1 MAGTAAWIDVLPN
14 LSAFGAKLDKGVTVA
29 ATSAGKTAGKRFS
42 DAMNQAAG
50 KDVLGEQVRSLQR
63 AERKA
68 EQTVRQCTAQIAKSR
83 DEQQTADLRL
93 QAAETKLAETVAKYG
108 ASSSQAITA
117 QARLNDARSK
127 ARQRTEAVRSAEE
140 QLKAAQTGLAE
151 TQSQLSSAQHRASTA
166 TSGFRSALQRWRQA
180 ADAAKASTSGL
191 SEVQSRLGD
200 TSRRMAVRFGVMAGA
215 VGGFASSIAS
225 KAVSSFMSLGS
236 SMVDASDS
244 AQKFASTMS
253 FAGVD
258 DKTIAKLTK
267 STQDYADRT
276 VFDLSDIRNT
286 TSQLASNGVKNYDKL
301 AEAGYKTVDE
311 ALNDPAYHH
320 IAIHAESREQSQVHI
335 ETCVSYCY
343 MEGNKIVC
351 VSSTQIPHVVR
362 RVIGQALGIPWG
374 DVRVIKPYIGGGFGT
389 KQDVHYEPLNAW
401 VCKQIGGRC
410 VKMELTREELFWDTS
425 GRQPKTFDIECS
437 YGDDMALHARK
448 IVAYSNTGGYI
459 HHGHA
464 LVLNSVNSFRWLYH
478 NCEVATHSEAY
489 TIHTNGPH
497 TGAMRA
503 YGVPEGNWAAECLM
517 GDIAYDNGWDGVE
530 FRLKNVYT
538 DKFVDEFT
546 PGGVIAAHTCAIPE
560 CVEKGKAYIEWD
572 RKKKEYANE
581 TGPIRHGVG
590 VAFFVY
596 KTAVAPFALET
607 ATAQV
612 TLNQDGSVQLQMGA
626 TEIGQGADTV
636 FSQMA
641 AEAIGIDTE
650 DVHIVSQQDTDV
662 TPYDSGAYASRQ
674 TYVSGTAV
682 KKAGETL
689 RKKIL
694 DYARY
699 LSPEAPGELDL
710 RDHAIWDGEG
720 NKIWT
725 LPGLALEA
733 YYNLNAADQLSAH
746 ETVNVHTNTIA
757 GGVTFADVT
766 VDMPLGQVTVN
777 KIINVQDS
785 GRLINPKLV
794 EQQIHGGMAQG
805 IGYGLYEELQVDP
818 KTARVLNP
826 TLLDYKIPT
835 TMDVP
840 DLKADFVEKPCPTG
854 PYGNKAVG
862 ETPVISPAAAIR
874 DAILD
879 ATGVKFY
886 VEPMTPQRLFEG
898 FKEAGLI

>member
-1 MAGTAAWIDVLPN
+1 M
-14 LSAFGAKLDKGVTVA
+14 
-29 ATSAGKTAGKRFS
+29 
-42 DAMNQAAG
+42 
-50 KDVLGEQVRSLQR
+50 
-63 AERKA
+63 
-68 EQTVRQCTAQIAKSR
+68 
-83 DEQQTADLRL
+83 
-93 QAAETKLAETVAKYG
+93 
-108 ASSSQAITA
+108 
-117 QARLNDARSK
+117 
-127 ARQRTEAVRSAEE
+127 E
-140 QLKAAQTGLAE
+140 QLREVGRPVVRVDAYDKVTGRAKFTDDLCPKPCLEAKIYHATIGNGVVKSIDTFEAE
-151 TQSQLSSAQHRASTA
+151 KVPGIVAVFTCFDVPDIYYPVAGHPWYADSA
-166 TSGFRSALQRWRQA
+166 
-180 ADAAKASTSGL
+180 AAKRD
-191 SEVQSRLGD
+191 Q
-200 TSRRMAVRFGVMAGA
+200 
-215 VGGFASSIAS
+215 
-225 KAVSSFMSLGS
+225 
-236 SMVDASDS
+236 
-244 AQKFASTMS
+244 
-253 FAGVD
+253 
-258 DKTIAKLTK
+258 
-267 STQDYADRT
+267 ADRKLLDSRVRIYGDNIAVVVGEDT
-276 VFDLSDIRNT
+276 VCCDRALKKIKVEYEEYPVVYDPIESMKGTNPPVQDRKPDNIVAHSLAR
-286 TSQLASNGVKNYDKL
+286 TSEENLAK
-301 AEAGYKTVDE
+301 AGYKTVEE
-311 ALNDPAYHH
+311 ALEDPKYHH
-320 IAIHAESREQSQVHI
+320 VSIHAESREQSQVHI

-343 MEGNKIVC
+343 MEGGKIVC

-401 VCKQIGGRC
+401 ICKQIGGRC
-410 VKMELTREELFWDTS
+410 VKLELSREELFWDTS
-425 GRQPKTFDIECS
+425 GRQPKSFDIECS
-437 YGDDMALHARK
+437 YDDDMNLHARK
-448 IVAYSNTGGYI
+448 IVAYSNTGGYV

-478 NCEVATHSEAY
+478 TQEVATHSEAF

-546 PGGVIAAHTCAIPE
+546 PGGVIAAHTCGIPE
-560 CVEKGKAYIEWD
+560 CVAKGKEYIEWD
-572 RKKKEYANE
+572 KKRAEYANE

-607 ATAQV
+607 ATAAV

-641 AEAIGIDTE
+641 AEAIGVDTE
-650 DVHIVSQQDTDV
+650 DIHIVSFQDTDV

-689 RKKIL
+689 HKKII
-694 DYARY
+694 DYAHY
-699 LSPEAPGELDL
+699 LFPSAQGELTL
-710 RDHAIWDGEG
+710 RDHKIYDVVG
-720 NKIWT
+720 NVVCT
-725 LPGLALEA
+725 LPELALEA
-733 YYNLNAADQLSAH
+733 YYNLDAANQLHAH
-746 ETVNVHTNTIA
+746 ETINVHTNSIA
-757 GGVTFADVT
+757 GGCTFVDVT
-766 VDMPLGQVTVN
+766 VDMPLGKVTVN

-805 IGYGLYEELQVDP
+805 IGYGLFEEIQVDP

-835 TMDVP
+835 TMDLP
-840 DLKADFVEKPCPTG
+840 DLKADFVEKPDPTG

-862 ETPVISPAAAIR
+862 ETPAISPAGAIR
-874 DAILD
+874 GAILN
-879 ATGVKFY
+879 ATGCKFY

-898 FKEAGLI
+898 FKKEGLI

>member
-1 MAGTAAWIDVLPN
+1 MGELREVGRPVVRVDAADKVTGRAKFTDDMCPKPCLEARILHSTIANGRVLSIDYSEALEVEGVVAVYTCFDVPEFTYPVAGHPWYADSAA
-14 LSAFGAKLDKGVTVA
+14 AKRDQADRRLLDDRVRIYGDNIAVVVAEDTVA
-29 ATSAGKTAGKRFS
+29 CDRALKKIRVEYEEYPVVY
-42 DAMNQAAG
+42 DA
-50 KDVLGEQVRSLQR
+50 LESLKGTNPPVQ
-63 AERKA
+63 ERKPDNIVAHTCVVTPA
-68 EQTVRQCTAQIAKSR
+68 E
-83 DEQQTADLRL
+83 
-93 QAAETKLAETVAKYG
+93 
-108 ASSSQAITA
+108 
-117 QARLNDARSK
+117 
-127 ARQRTEAVRSAEE
+127 
-140 QLKAAQTGLAE
+140 
-151 TQSQLSSAQHRASTA
+151 
-166 TSGFRSALQRWRQA
+166 
-180 ADAAKASTSGL
+180 
-191 SEVQSRLGD
+191 
-200 TSRRMAVRFGVMAGA
+200 
-215 VGGFASSIAS
+215 
-225 KAVSSFMSLGS
+225 
-236 SMVDASDS
+236 
-244 AQKFASTMS
+244 
-253 FAGVD
+253 
-258 DKTIAKLTK
+258 
-267 STQDYADRT
+267 
-276 VFDLSDIRNT
+276 
-286 TSQLASNGVKNYDKL
+286 KL
-301 AEAGYKTVDE
+301 AEAGYGSVEE
-311 ALNDPAYHH
+311 ALDDPAYHRVS
-320 IAIHAESREQSQVHI
+320 IHCESREQSQVHI

-343 MEGNKIVC
+343 MEGHKIVC

-401 VCKQIGGRC
+401 ICKQLGGRC
-410 VKMELTREELFWDTS
+410 VRLELSREELFWDTS

-437 YGDDMALHARK
+437 YGDDMRLRARK
-448 IVAYSNTGGYI
+448 IVAYSNTGGYV

-478 NCEVATHSEAY
+478 THEVATHSEAY

-517 GDIAYDNGWDGVE
+517 GDIAYDNGWDPLE

-538 DKFVDEFT
+538 DAFVDEFT

-560 CVEKGKAYIEWD
+560 CAEKGAAYVDWY
-572 RKKKEYANE
+572 RKRAEYANQ

-590 VAFFVY
+590 CAFFVY

-612 TLNQDGSVQLQMGA
+612 TLNQDGTVQLQMGA

-689 RKKIL
+689 RAKIL
-694 DYARY
+694 DFARR
-699 LSPEAPGELDL
+699 LSPDAPGELDL
-710 RDHAIWDGEG
+710 RDHAIWDGDGE
-720 NKIWT
+720 KVWD
-725 LPGLALEA
+725 LPAFALES
-733 YYNLNAADQLSAH
+733 YYNLDAADQLSAH
-746 ETVNVHTNTIA
+746 ETVNVHTNAIA
-757 GGVTFADVT
+757 GGVTFAEVT
-766 VDMPLGQVTVN
+766 VDIPLAQVTVDR
-777 KIINVQDS
+777 IINVQDS
-785 GRLINPKLV
+785 GRLINPRLV

-805 IGYGLYEELQVDP
+805 IGYGLFEELQIDP

-835 TMDVP
+835 TMDLP
-840 DLKADFVEKPCPTG
+840 DLKADFVEKPDPTG

-862 ETPVISPAAAIR
+862 ETPAISPAAAIR
-874 DAILD
+874 DAILN

>member
-1 MAGTAAWIDVLPN
+1 M
-14 LSAFGAKLDKGVTVA
+14 
-29 ATSAGKTAGKRFS
+29 
-42 DAMNQAAG
+42 
-50 KDVLGEQVRSLQR
+50 
-63 AERKA
+63 
-68 EQTVRQCTAQIAKSR
+68 
-83 DEQQTADLRL
+83 
-93 QAAETKLAETVAKYG
+93 
-108 ASSSQAITA
+108 
-117 QARLNDARSK
+117 
-127 ARQRTEAVRSAEE
+127 E
-140 QLKAAQTGLAE
+140 QLREVGRPVVRVDAYDKVTGRAKFTDDLCPKPCLEAKIYHATIGNGVVKSIDTSEAE
-151 TQSQLSSAQHRASTA
+151 KVPGIVAVFTCFDVPDICYPVAGHPWYADSA
-166 TSGFRSALQRWRQA
+166 
-180 ADAAKASTSGL
+180 AAKRD
-191 SEVQSRLGD
+191 Q
-200 TSRRMAVRFGVMAGA
+200 
-215 VGGFASSIAS
+215 
-225 KAVSSFMSLGS
+225 
-236 SMVDASDS
+236 
-244 AQKFASTMS
+244 
-253 FAGVD
+253 
-258 DKTIAKLTK
+258 
-267 STQDYADRT
+267 ADRKLLDSRVRIYGDNIAVVVGEDT
-276 VFDLSDIRNT
+276 VCCDRALKKIKVEYEEYPVVYDPIESMKGTNPPVQDRKPDNIVAHSLAR
-286 TSQLASNGVKNYDKL
+286 TSEENLAR
-301 AEAGYKTVDE
+301 AGYKTVEE
-311 ALNDPAYHH
+311 ALEDPKYHH
-320 IAIHAESREQSQVHI
+320 VSIHAESREQSQVHI
-335 ETCVSYCY
+335 ESCVSYCY
-343 MEGNKIVC
+343 MEGGKIVC

-401 VCKQIGGRC
+401 ICKQIGGRC
-410 VKMELTREELFWDTS
+410 VKLELSREELFWDTS
-425 GRQPKTFDIECS
+425 GRQPKSFDIECS
-437 YGDDMALHARK
+437 YDDDMNLHARK
-448 IVAYSNTGGYI
+448 IVAYSNTGGYV

-478 NCEVATHSEAY
+478 TQEVATHSEAF

-546 PGGVIAAHTCAIPE
+546 PGGVIAAHTCGIPE
-560 CVEKGKAYIEWD
+560 CVAKGKEYIEWD
-572 RKKKEYANE
+572 KKRAEYANE

-607 ATAQV
+607 ATAAV

-641 AEAIGIDTE
+641 AEAIGVDTE
-650 DVHIVSQQDTDV
+650 DIHIVSFQDTDV

-689 RKKIL
+689 HKKII
-694 DYARY
+694 DYAHY
-699 LSPEAPGELDL
+699 LFPWGEGELTL
-710 RDHAIWDGEG
+710 RDHKIYDVVG
-720 NKIWT
+720 NVVCT
-725 LPGLALEA
+725 LPELALEA
-733 YYNLNAADQLSAH
+733 YYNLDAANQLHAH
-746 ETVNVHTNTIA
+746 ETINVHTNSIA
-757 GGVTFADVT
+757 GGCTFADVT
-766 VDMPLGQVTVN
+766 VDMPLGKVTVN

-805 IGYGLYEELQVDP
+805 IGYGLFEEIQVDP

-835 TMDVP
+835 TMDLP
-840 DLKADFVEKPCPTG
+840 DLKADFVEKPDPTG

-862 ETPVISPAAAIR
+862 ETPAISPAAAIR
-874 DAILD
+874 DAILN
-879 ATGVKFY
+879 ATGCKFY

-898 FKEAGLI
+898 FKKEGLI

>member
-1 MAGTAAWIDVLPN
+1 MEKLREVGRPVVRVDAYDKVTGRAKFTDDLCPKPCLEAKIYHATIGNGVVKSIDTSEAEKVPGIVAVFTCFDVPDIWYPVAGHPWYAD
-14 LSAFGAKLDKGVTVA
+14 SA
-29 ATSAGKTAGKRFS
+29 
-42 DAMNQAAG
+42 
-50 KDVLGEQVRSLQR
+50 
-63 AERKA
+63 
-68 EQTVRQCTAQIAKSR
+68 
-83 DEQQTADLRL
+83 
-93 QAAETKLAETVAKYG
+93 
-108 ASSSQAITA
+108 
-117 QARLNDARSK
+117 
-127 ARQRTEAVRSAEE
+127 
-140 QLKAAQTGLAE
+140 
-151 TQSQLSSAQHRASTA
+151 
-166 TSGFRSALQRWRQA
+166 
-180 ADAAKASTSGL
+180 AAKRD
-191 SEVQSRLGD
+191 Q
-200 TSRRMAVRFGVMAGA
+200 
-215 VGGFASSIAS
+215 
-225 KAVSSFMSLGS
+225 
-236 SMVDASDS
+236 
-244 AQKFASTMS
+244 
-253 FAGVD
+253 
-258 DKTIAKLTK
+258 
-267 STQDYADRT
+267 ADRKLLDSRVRIYGDNIAVVVGEDT
-276 VFDLSDIRNT
+276 VCCDRALKKIKVEYEEYPVVYDPIESMKGTNPPVQDRKPDNIVAHSLAR
-286 TSQLASNGVKNYDKL
+286 TSEENLAR
-301 AEAGYKTVDE
+301 AGYKTVEE
-311 ALNDPAYHH
+311 ALEDPKYHH
-320 IAIHAESREQSQVHI
+320 VSIHAESREQSQVHI
-335 ETCVSYCY
+335 ESCVSYCY
-343 MEGNKIVC
+343 MEGGKIVC

-401 VCKQIGGRC
+401 ICKQIGGRC
-410 VKMELTREELFWDTS
+410 VKLELSREELFWDTS
-425 GRQPKTFDIECS
+425 GRQPKSFDVECS
-437 YGDDMALHARK
+437 YDDDMNLHARK
-448 IVAYSNTGGYI
+448 IVAYSNTGGYV

-478 NCEVATHSEAY
+478 TQEVATHSEAF

-546 PGGVIAAHTCAIPE
+546 PGGVIAAHTCGIPE
-560 CVEKGKAYIEWD
+560 CVAKGKEYIEWD
-572 RKKKEYANE
+572 KKRAEYANE

-607 ATAQV
+607 ATAAV

-641 AEAIGIDTE
+641 AEAIGVDTE
-650 DVHIVSQQDTDV
+650 DIHIVSFQDTDV

-689 RKKIL
+689 HKKII
-694 DYARY
+694 DYAHY
-699 LSPEAPGELDL
+699 LFPSAQGELTL
-710 RDHAIWDGEG
+710 RDHKIYDVVG
-720 NKIWT
+720 NVVCT
-725 LPGLALEA
+725 LPELALEA
-733 YYNLNAADQLSAH
+733 YYNLDAANQLHAH
-746 ETVNVHTNTIA
+746 ETINVHTNSIA
-757 GGVTFADVT
+757 GGCTFADVT
-766 VDMPLGQVTVN
+766 VDMPLGKVTVN

-805 IGYGLYEELQVDP
+805 IGYGLFEEIQVDP
-818 KTARVLNP
+818 KTACVLNP

-835 TMDVP
+835 TMDLP
-840 DLKADFVEKPCPTG
+840 DLKADFVEKPDPTG

-862 ETPVISPAAAIR
+862 ETPAISPAAAIR
-874 DAILD
+874 DAILN
-879 ATGVKFY
+879 ATGCKFY

-898 FKEAGLI
+898 FKKEGLI

>member
-1 MAGTAAWIDVLPN
+1 M
-14 LSAFGAKLDKGVTVA
+14 
-29 ATSAGKTAGKRFS
+29 
-42 DAMNQAAG
+42 
-50 KDVLGEQVRSLQR
+50 
-63 AERKA
+63 
-68 EQTVRQCTAQIAKSR
+68 
-83 DEQQTADLRL
+83 
-93 QAAETKLAETVAKYG
+93 
-108 ASSSQAITA
+108 
-117 QARLNDARSK
+117 
-127 ARQRTEAVRSAEE
+127 E
-140 QLKAAQTGLAE
+140 QLREVGRPVVRVDAYDKVTGRAKFTDDLCPKPCLEAKIYHATIGNGVVKSIDTFEAE
-151 TQSQLSSAQHRASTA
+151 KVPGIVAVFTCFDVPDICYPVAGHPWYADSA
-166 TSGFRSALQRWRQA
+166 
-180 ADAAKASTSGL
+180 AAKRD
-191 SEVQSRLGD
+191 Q
-200 TSRRMAVRFGVMAGA
+200 
-215 VGGFASSIAS
+215 
-225 KAVSSFMSLGS
+225 
-236 SMVDASDS
+236 
-244 AQKFASTMS
+244 
-253 FAGVD
+253 
-258 DKTIAKLTK
+258 
-267 STQDYADRT
+267 ADRKLLDSRVRIYGDNIAVVVGEDT
-276 VFDLSDIRNT
+276 VCCDRALKKIKVEYEEYPVVYDPIESMKGTNPPVQDRKPDNIVAHSLAR
-286 TSQLASNGVKNYDKL
+286 TSEENLAR
-301 AEAGYKTVDE
+301 AGYKTVEE
-311 ALNDPAYHH
+311 ALEDPKYHH
-320 IAIHAESREQSQVHI
+320 VSIHAESREQSQVHI

-343 MEGNKIVC
+343 MEGGKIVC

-401 VCKQIGGRC
+401 ICKQIGGRC
-410 VKMELTREELFWDTS
+410 VKLELSREELFWDTS
-425 GRQPKTFDIECS
+425 GRQPKSFDIECS
-437 YGDDMALHARK
+437 YDDDMNLHARK
-448 IVAYSNTGGYI
+448 IVAYSNTGGYV

-478 NCEVATHSEAY
+478 TQEVATHSEAF

-546 PGGVIAAHTCAIPE
+546 PGGIIAAHTCGIPE
-560 CVEKGKAYIEWD
+560 CVAKGKEYIEWD
-572 RKKKEYANE
+572 KKRAEYANE

-607 ATAQV
+607 ATAAV

-641 AEAIGIDTE
+641 AEAIGVDTE
-650 DVHIVSQQDTDV
+650 DIHVVSFQDTDV

-682 KKAGETL
+682 KKAGESL
-689 RKKIL
+689 HKKII
-694 DYARY
+694 DYAHY
-699 LSPEAPGELDL
+699 LFPSAQGELTL
-710 RDHAIWDGEG
+710 RDHKIYDVVG
-720 NKIWT
+720 NVVCT
-725 LPGLALEA
+725 LPELALEA
-733 YYNLNAADQLSAH
+733 YYNLDAANQLHAH
-746 ETVNVHTNTIA
+746 ETINVHTNSIA
-757 GGVTFADVT
+757 GGCTFADVT
-766 VDMPLGQVTVN
+766 VDMPLGKVTVN

-805 IGYGLYEELQVDP
+805 IGYGLFEEIQVDP

-835 TMDVP
+835 TMDLP
-840 DLKADFVEKPCPTG
+840 DLKADFVEKPDPTG

-862 ETPVISPAAAIR
+862 ETPAISPAAAIR
-874 DAILD
+874 DAILN
-879 ATGVKFY
+879 ATGCKFY

-898 FKEAGLI
+898 FKKEGLI

>member
-1 MAGTAAWIDVLPN
+1 M
-14 LSAFGAKLDKGVTVA
+14 
-29 ATSAGKTAGKRFS
+29 
-42 DAMNQAAG
+42 
-50 KDVLGEQVRSLQR
+50 
-63 AERKA
+63 
-68 EQTVRQCTAQIAKSR
+68 
-83 DEQQTADLRL
+83 
-93 QAAETKLAETVAKYG
+93 
-108 ASSSQAITA
+108 
-117 QARLNDARSK
+117 
-127 ARQRTEAVRSAEE
+127 E
-140 QLKAAQTGLAE
+140 QLREVGRPVVRVDAYDKVTGRAKFTDDLCPKPCLEAKIYHATIGNGVVKSIDTSEAE
-151 TQSQLSSAQHRASTA
+151 KVPGIVAVFTCFDVPDICYPVAGHPWYADSA
-166 TSGFRSALQRWRQA
+166 
-180 ADAAKASTSGL
+180 AAKRD
-191 SEVQSRLGD
+191 Q
-200 TSRRMAVRFGVMAGA
+200 
-215 VGGFASSIAS
+215 
-225 KAVSSFMSLGS
+225 
-236 SMVDASDS
+236 
-244 AQKFASTMS
+244 
-253 FAGVD
+253 
-258 DKTIAKLTK
+258 
-267 STQDYADRT
+267 ADRKLLDSRVRIYGDNIAVVVGEDT
-276 VFDLSDIRNT
+276 VCCDRALKKIKVEYEEYPVVYDPIESMKGTNPPVQDRKPDNIVAHSLAR
-286 TSQLASNGVKNYDKL
+286 TSEENLAKV
-301 AEAGYKTVDE
+301 GYKTVEE
-311 ALNDPAYHH
+311 ALEDPKYHH
-320 IAIHAESREQSQVHI
+320 VSIHAESREQSQVHI

-343 MEGNKIVC
+343 MEGGKIVC

-401 VCKQIGGRC
+401 ICKQIGGRC
-410 VKMELTREELFWDTS
+410 VKLELSREELFWDTS
-425 GRQPKTFDIECS
+425 GRQPKSFDIECS
-437 YGDDMALHARK
+437 YDDDMNLHARK
-448 IVAYSNTGGYI
+448 IVAYSNTGGYV

-478 NCEVATHSEAY
+478 TQEVATHSEAF

-530 FRLKNVYT
+530 CRLKNVYT

-546 PGGVIAAHTCAIPE
+546 PGGIIAAHTCGIPE
-560 CVEKGKAYIEWD
+560 CVAKGKEYIEWD
-572 RKKKEYANE
+572 KKRAEYANE

-607 ATAQV
+607 ATAAV

-641 AEAIGIDTE
+641 AEAIGVDTE
-650 DVHIVSQQDTDV
+650 DIHIVSFQDTDV

-689 RKKIL
+689 HKKII
-694 DYARY
+694 DYAHY
-699 LSPEAPGELDL
+699 LFPSAQGELTL
-710 RDHAIWDGEG
+710 RDHKIYDVVG
-720 NKIWT
+720 NVVCT
-725 LPGLALEA
+725 LPELALEA
-733 YYNLNAADQLSAH
+733 YYNLDAANQLHAH
-746 ETVNVHTNTIA
+746 ETINVHTNSIA
-757 GGVTFADVT
+757 GGCTFADVT
-766 VDMPLGQVTVN
+766 VDMPLGKVTVN

-805 IGYGLYEELQVDP
+805 IGYGLFEEIQVDP

-835 TMDVP
+835 TMDLP
-840 DLKADFVEKPCPTG
+840 DLKADFVEKPDPTG

-862 ETPVISPAAAIR
+862 ETPAISPAAAIR
-874 DAILD
+874 DAILN
-879 ATGVKFY
+879 ATGCKFY

-898 FKEAGLI
+898 FKKEGLI

>member
-1 MAGTAAWIDVLPN
+1 MEKLREVGRPVVRVDAYDKVTGRAKFTDDLCPKPCLEAKIYHATIGNGVVKSIDTSEAEKVPGIVAVFTCFDVPDICYPVAGHPWYADSAAAKRDQADRKLLDSRVRIYGDNIAVVVGEDTVCCDRALKKIKVEYEEYPVVYDPIESMKGTKPPVQDRKPDNIVAHSLARTSEEN
-14 LSAFGAKLDKGVTVA
+14 L
-29 ATSAGKTAGKRFS
+29 
-42 DAMNQAAG
+42 
-50 KDVLGEQVRSLQR
+50 
-63 AERKA
+63 
-68 EQTVRQCTAQIAKSR
+68 
-83 DEQQTADLRL
+83 
-93 QAAETKLAETVAKYG
+93 
-108 ASSSQAITA
+108 
-117 QARLNDARSK
+117 ARS
-127 ARQRTEAVRSAEE
+127 
-140 QLKAAQTGLAE
+140 
-151 TQSQLSSAQHRASTA
+151 
-166 TSGFRSALQRWRQA
+166 
-180 ADAAKASTSGL
+180 
-191 SEVQSRLGD
+191 
-200 TSRRMAVRFGVMAGA
+200 
-215 VGGFASSIAS
+215 
-225 KAVSSFMSLGS
+225 
-236 SMVDASDS
+236 
-244 AQKFASTMS
+244 
-253 FAGVD
+253 
-258 DKTIAKLTK
+258 
-267 STQDYADRT
+267 
-276 VFDLSDIRNT
+276 
-286 TSQLASNGVKNYDKL
+286 
-301 AEAGYKTVDE
+301 GYKTVEE
-311 ALNDPAYHH
+311 ALEDPKYHH
-320 IAIHAESREQSQVHI
+320 VSIHAESREQSQVHI
-335 ETCVSYCY
+335 ESCVSYCY
-343 MEGNKIVC
+343 MEGGKIVC
-351 VSSTQIPHVVR
+351 VSSTQIPHVVC

-401 VCKQIGGRC
+401 ICKQIGGRC
-410 VKMELTREELFWDTS
+410 VKLELSREELFWDTS
-425 GRQPKTFDIECS
+425 GRQPKSFDIECS
-437 YGDDMALHARK
+437 YDDDMNLHARK
-448 IVAYSNTGGYI
+448 IVAYSNTGGYV

-478 NCEVATHSEAY
+478 TQEVATHSEAF

-546 PGGVIAAHTCAIPE
+546 PGGVIAAHTCGIPE
-560 CVEKGKAYIEWD
+560 CVAKGKEYIEWD
-572 RKKKEYANE
+572 KKRAEYANE

-607 ATAQV
+607 ATAAV

-641 AEAIGIDTE
+641 AEAIGVDTE
-650 DVHIVSQQDTDV
+650 DIHIVSFQDTDV

-689 RKKIL
+689 HKKII
-694 DYARY
+694 DYAHY
-699 LSPEAPGELDL
+699 LFPSAQGELTL
-710 RDHAIWDGEG
+710 RDHKIYDVVG
-720 NKIWT
+720 NVVCT
-725 LPGLALEA
+725 LPELALEA
-733 YYNLNAADQLSAH
+733 YYNLDAANQLHAH
-746 ETVNVHTNTIA
+746 ETINVHTNSIA
-757 GGVTFADVT
+757 GGCTFADVT
-766 VDMPLGQVTVN
+766 VDMPLGKVTVN

-805 IGYGLYEELQVDP
+805 IGYGLFEEIQVDP

-835 TMDVP
+835 TMDLP
-840 DLKADFVEKPCPTG
+840 DLKADFVEKPDPTG

-862 ETPVISPAAAIR
+862 ETPAISPAAAIR
-874 DAILD
+874 DAILN
-879 ATGVKFY
+879 ATGCKFY

-898 FKEAGLI
+898 FKKEGLI

>member
-1 MAGTAAWIDVLPN
+1 MEKLREVGRPVVRVVAYDKVTGRAKFTDDLCPKPCLEAKIYHATIGNGVVKSIDTSEAEKVPGIVAVFTCFDVPDICYPVAGHPWYAD
-14 LSAFGAKLDKGVTVA
+14 SA
-29 ATSAGKTAGKRFS
+29 
-42 DAMNQAAG
+42 
-50 KDVLGEQVRSLQR
+50 
-63 AERKA
+63 
-68 EQTVRQCTAQIAKSR
+68 
-83 DEQQTADLRL
+83 
-93 QAAETKLAETVAKYG
+93 
-108 ASSSQAITA
+108 
-117 QARLNDARSK
+117 
-127 ARQRTEAVRSAEE
+127 
-140 QLKAAQTGLAE
+140 
-151 TQSQLSSAQHRASTA
+151 
-166 TSGFRSALQRWRQA
+166 
-180 ADAAKASTSGL
+180 AAKRD
-191 SEVQSRLGD
+191 Q
-200 TSRRMAVRFGVMAGA
+200 
-215 VGGFASSIAS
+215 
-225 KAVSSFMSLGS
+225 
-236 SMVDASDS
+236 
-244 AQKFASTMS
+244 
-253 FAGVD
+253 
-258 DKTIAKLTK
+258 
-267 STQDYADRT
+267 ADRKLLDSRVRIYGDNIAVVVGEDT
-276 VFDLSDIRNT
+276 VCCDRALKKIKVEYEEYPVVYDPIESMKGTNPPVQDRKPDNIVAHSLAR
-286 TSQLASNGVKNYDKL
+286 TSEENLAR
-301 AEAGYKTVDE
+301 AGYKTVEE
-311 ALNDPAYHH
+311 ALEDPKYHH
-320 IAIHAESREQSQVHI
+320 VSIHAESREQSQVHI

-343 MEGNKIVC
+343 MEGGKIVC

-401 VCKQIGGRC
+401 ICKQIGGRC
-410 VKMELTREELFWDTS
+410 VKLELSREELFWDTS
-425 GRQPKTFDIECS
+425 GRQPKSFDIECS
-437 YGDDMALHARK
+437 YDDDMNLHARK
-448 IVAYSNTGGYI
+448 IVAYSNTGGYV

-478 NCEVATHSEAY
+478 TQEVATHSEAF

-546 PGGVIAAHTCAIPE
+546 PGGIIAAHTCGIPE
-560 CVEKGKAYIEWD
+560 CVAKGKEYIEWD
-572 RKKKEYANE
+572 KKRAEYANE

-607 ATAQV
+607 ATAAV

-641 AEAIGIDTE
+641 AEAIGVDTE
-650 DVHIVSQQDTDV
+650 DIHVVSFQDTDV

-682 KKAGETL
+682 KKAGESL
-689 RKKIL
+689 HKKII
-694 DYARY
+694 DYAHY
-699 LSPEAPGELDL
+699 LFPSAQGELTL
-710 RDHAIWDGEG
+710 RDHKIYDVVG
-720 NKIWT
+720 NVVCT
-725 LPGLALEA
+725 LPELALEA
-733 YYNLNAADQLSAH
+733 YYNLDAANQLHAH
-746 ETVNVHTNTIA
+746 ETINVHTNSIA
-757 GGVTFADVT
+757 GGCTFADVT
-766 VDMPLGQVTVN
+766 VDMPLGKVTVN

-805 IGYGLYEELQVDP
+805 IGYGLFEEIQVDP

-835 TMDVP
+835 TMDLP
-840 DLKADFVEKPCPTG
+840 DLKADFVEKPDPTG

-862 ETPVISPAAAIR
+862 ETPAISPAAAIR
-874 DAILD
+874 DAILN
-879 ATGVKFY
+879 ATGCKFY

-898 FKEAGLI
+898 FKKEGLI

>member
-1 MAGTAAWIDVLPN
+1 M
-14 LSAFGAKLDKGVTVA
+14 
-29 ATSAGKTAGKRFS
+29 
-42 DAMNQAAG
+42 
-50 KDVLGEQVRSLQR
+50 
-63 AERKA
+63 
-68 EQTVRQCTAQIAKSR
+68 
-83 DEQQTADLRL
+83 
-93 QAAETKLAETVAKYG
+93 
-108 ASSSQAITA
+108 
-117 QARLNDARSK
+117 
-127 ARQRTEAVRSAEE
+127 E
-140 QLKAAQTGLAE
+140 QLREVGRPVVRVDAYDKVTGRAKFTDDLCPKPCLEAKIYHATIGNGVVKSIDTSEAE
-151 TQSQLSSAQHRASTA
+151 KVPGIVAVFTCFDVPDICYPVAGHPWYADSA
-166 TSGFRSALQRWRQA
+166 
-180 ADAAKASTSGL
+180 AAKRD
-191 SEVQSRLGD
+191 Q
-200 TSRRMAVRFGVMAGA
+200 
-215 VGGFASSIAS
+215 
-225 KAVSSFMSLGS
+225 
-236 SMVDASDS
+236 
-244 AQKFASTMS
+244 
-253 FAGVD
+253 
-258 DKTIAKLTK
+258 
-267 STQDYADRT
+267 ADRKLLDSRVRIYGDNIAVVVGEDT
-276 VFDLSDIRNT
+276 VCCDRALKKIKVEYEEYPVVYDPIESMKGTNPPVQDRKPDNIVAHSLAR
-286 TSQLASNGVKNYDKL
+286 TSEENLAKV
-301 AEAGYKTVDE
+301 GYKTVEE
-311 ALNDPAYHH
+311 ALEDPKYHH
-320 IAIHAESREQSQVHI
+320 VSIHAESREQSQVHI
-335 ETCVSYCY
+335 ESCVSYCY
-343 MEGNKIVC
+343 MESGKIVC

-401 VCKQIGGRC
+401 ICKQIGGRC
-410 VKMELTREELFWDTS
+410 VKLELSREELFWDTS
-425 GRQPKTFDIECS
+425 GRQPKSFDIEGS
-437 YGDDMALHARK
+437 YDDDMNLHARK
-448 IVAYSNTGGYI
+448 IVAYSNTGGYV

-478 NCEVATHSEAY
+478 TQEVATHSEAF

-546 PGGVIAAHTCAIPE
+546 PGGVIAAHTCGIPE
-560 CVEKGKAYIEWD
+560 CVAKGKEYIEWD
-572 RKKKEYANE
+572 KKRAEYANE

-607 ATAQV
+607 ATAAV

-641 AEAIGIDTE
+641 AEAIGVDTE
-650 DVHIVSQQDTDV
+650 DIHIVSFQDTDV

-689 RKKIL
+689 HKKII
-694 DYARY
+694 DYAHY
-699 LSPEAPGELDL
+699 LFPSAQGELTL
-710 RDHAIWDGEG
+710 RDHKIYDVVG
-720 NKIWT
+720 NVVCT
-725 LPGLALEA
+725 LPELALEA
-733 YYNLNAADQLSAH
+733 YYNLDAANQLHAH
-746 ETVNVHTNTIA
+746 ETINVHTNSIA
-757 GGVTFADVT
+757 GGCTFADVT
-766 VDMPLGQVTVN
+766 VDMPLGKVTVN

-805 IGYGLYEELQVDP
+805 IGYGLFEELQVDP

-835 TMDVP
+835 TMDLP
-840 DLKADFVEKPCPTG
+840 DLKADFVEKPDPTG

-862 ETPVISPAAAIR
+862 ETPAISPAAAIR
-874 DAILD
+874 DAILN
-879 ATGVKFY
+879 ATGCKFY

-898 FKEAGLI
+898 FKKEGLI

>member
-1 MAGTAAWIDVLPN
+1 MEKLREVGRPVVRVDAYDKVTGRAKFTDDLCPKPCLEAKIYHATIGNGRVVSIDTSEAEKVPGVVAVFTCFDVPDICYPVAGHPWYADSAA
-14 LSAFGAKLDKGVTVA
+14 AKRDQADRKLLDDRVRIYGDNIAVVVGEDTVA
-29 ATSAGKTAGKRFS
+29 CDRALKKIHVEYEEYPVVYDALESMKGTNPPVQDRKPDNIVAHSLARTS
-42 DAMNQAAG
+42 
-50 KDVLGEQVRSLQR
+50 E
-63 AERKA
+63 E
-68 EQTVRQCTAQIAKSR
+68 
-83 DEQQTADLRL
+83 DL
-93 QAAETKLAETVAKYG
+93 
-108 ASSSQAITA
+108 
-117 QARLNDARSK
+117 AR
-127 ARQRTEAVRSAEE
+127 
-140 QLKAAQTGLAE
+140 
-151 TQSQLSSAQHRASTA
+151 
-166 TSGFRSALQRWRQA
+166 
-180 ADAAKASTSGL
+180 
-191 SEVQSRLGD
+191 
-200 TSRRMAVRFGVMAGA
+200 
-215 VGGFASSIAS
+215 
-225 KAVSSFMSLGS
+225 
-236 SMVDASDS
+236 
-244 AQKFASTMS
+244 
-253 FAGVD
+253 
-258 DKTIAKLTK
+258 
-267 STQDYADRT
+267 
-276 VFDLSDIRNT
+276 
-286 TSQLASNGVKNYDKL
+286 
-301 AEAGYKTVDE
+301 AGYKTVEE
-311 ALNDPAYHH
+311 ALEDPKYHH
-320 IAIHAESREQSQVHI
+320 VKIHAESREQSQVHI

-343 MEGNKIVC
+343 MEGGKIVC

-401 VCKQIGGRC
+401 ICKQIGGRC
-410 VKMELTREELFWDTS
+410 VKLELSREELFWDTS

-437 YGDDMALHARK
+437 YDDEMNLHARK
-448 IVAYSNTGGYI
+448 IVAYSNTGGYV

-478 NCEVATHSEAY
+478 TQEVATHSEAY

-517 GDIAYDNGWDGVE
+517 GDIAHDNGWDGVE

-546 PGGVIAAHTCAIPE
+546 PGGVIAAHTCGIPE
-560 CVEKGKAYIEWD
+560 CVEKGKEYIEWD
-572 RKKKEYANE
+572 KKKAEYANE

-590 VAFFVY
+590 VSFFVY

-607 ATAQV
+607 ATAAV
-612 TLNQDGSVQLQMGA
+612 TLNQDGSIQLQMGA

-641 AEAIGIDTE
+641 AEAIGVDTE
-650 DVHIVSQQDTDV
+650 DVHIVSFQDTDV

-689 RKKIL
+689 HRKIL
-694 DYARY
+694 DYAHY
-699 LSPEAPGELDL
+699 LHPSAQGELCL
-710 RDHAIWDGEG
+710 RDHKIFDVVG
-720 NKIWT
+720 NVVCT
-725 LPGLALEA
+725 LPELALEA
-733 YYNLNAADQLSAH
+733 YYNLDAANQLHAH
-746 ETVNVHTNTIA
+746 ETINVHTNSIA
-757 GGVTFADVT
+757 GGCTFADVT
-766 VDMPLGQVTVN
+766 VDMPLGKVTVN

-805 IGYGLYEELQVDP
+805 IGYGLFEELQVDP

-835 TMDVP
+835 TMDLP
-840 DLKADFVEKPCPTG
+840 DLKADFVEKPDPTG

-862 ETPVISPAAAIR
+862 ETPAISPAAAIR

-879 ATGVKFY
+879 ATGCKFY

-898 FKEAGLI
+898 FKKEGLI

>member
-1 MAGTAAWIDVLPN
+1 M
-14 LSAFGAKLDKGVTVA
+14 
-29 ATSAGKTAGKRFS
+29 
-42 DAMNQAAG
+42 
-50 KDVLGEQVRSLQR
+50 
-63 AERKA
+63 
-68 EQTVRQCTAQIAKSR
+68 
-83 DEQQTADLRL
+83 
-93 QAAETKLAETVAKYG
+93 
-108 ASSSQAITA
+108 
-117 QARLNDARSK
+117 
-127 ARQRTEAVRSAEE
+127 E
-140 QLKAAQTGLAE
+140 QLREVGRPVVRVDAYDKVTGRAKFTDDLCPKPCLEAKIYHATIGNGVVKSIDTFEAE
-151 TQSQLSSAQHRASTA
+151 KVPGIVAVFTCFDVPDIYYPVAGHPWYADSA
-166 TSGFRSALQRWRQA
+166 
-180 ADAAKASTSGL
+180 AAKRD
-191 SEVQSRLGD
+191 Q
-200 TSRRMAVRFGVMAGA
+200 
-215 VGGFASSIAS
+215 
-225 KAVSSFMSLGS
+225 
-236 SMVDASDS
+236 
-244 AQKFASTMS
+244 
-253 FAGVD
+253 
-258 DKTIAKLTK
+258 
-267 STQDYADRT
+267 ADRKLLDSRVRIYGDNIAVVVGEDT
-276 VFDLSDIRNT
+276 VCCDRALKKIKVEYEEYPVVYDPIESMKGTNPPVQDRKPDNIVAHSLAR
-286 TSQLASNGVKNYDKL
+286 TSEENLAK
-301 AEAGYKTVDE
+301 AGYKTVEE
-311 ALNDPAYHH
+311 ALEDPKYHH
-320 IAIHAESREQSQVHI
+320 VSIHAESREQSQVHI

-343 MEGNKIVC
+343 MKGGKIVC

-401 VCKQIGGRC
+401 ICKQIGGRC
-410 VKMELTREELFWDTS
+410 VKLELSREELFWDTS
-425 GRQPKTFDIECS
+425 GRQPKSFDIECS
-437 YGDDMALHARK
+437 YDDDMNLHARK
-448 IVAYSNTGGYI
+448 IVAYSNTGGYV

-478 NCEVATHSEAY
+478 TQEVATHSEAF

-546 PGGVIAAHTCAIPE
+546 PGGVIAAHTCGIPE
-560 CVEKGKAYIEWD
+560 CVAKGKEYIEWD
-572 RKKKEYANE
+572 KKRAEYANE

-607 ATAQV
+607 ATAAV

-641 AEAIGIDTE
+641 AEAIGVDTE
-650 DVHIVSQQDTDV
+650 DIHVVSFQDTDV

-689 RKKIL
+689 HKKII
-694 DYARY
+694 DYAHY
-699 LSPEAPGELDL
+699 LFPSAQGELTL
-710 RDHAIWDGEG
+710 RDHKIYDVVG
-720 NKIWT
+720 NVVCT
-725 LPGLALEA
+725 LPELALEA
-733 YYNLNAADQLSAH
+733 YYNLDAANQLHAH
-746 ETVNVHTNTIA
+746 ETINVHTNSIA
-757 GGVTFADVT
+757 GGCTFADVT
-766 VDMPLGQVTVN
+766 VDMPLGKVTVN

-805 IGYGLYEELQVDP
+805 IGYGLFEEIQVDH

-835 TMDVP
+835 TMDLP
-840 DLKADFVEKPCPTG
+840 DLKADFVEKPDPTG

-862 ETPVISPAAAIR
+862 ETPAISPAAAIR
-874 DAILD
+874 DAILN
-879 ATGVKFY
+879 ATGCKFY

-898 FKEAGLI
+898 FKKEGLI